1 MTADSCRTT
10 SRPIAIALT
19 PPIVGAPMKMSR
31 ASAACAFLFTCLQT
45 FAGTQGPAVGSPS
58 DELNPERFEVALES
72 GYLFGFIN
80 PPRSYQI
87 GAEFLTARVRW
98 GVVRSDMW
106 LRGYNQFYI
115 SAIAEPIFRGIE
127 NHYFGLN
134 FGMRYNFVRP
144 GSRLVPYISGGLGLG
159 WIDSHP
165 EIRGGQGQDFTFNI
179 LTAAGI
185 SYKMNDHWKL
195 NAGILYEHLS
205 NGGQTD
211 PNPSLNLLG
220 PQVGATYSF

>member
-1 MTADSCRTT
+1 
-10 SRPIAIALT
+10 
-19 PPIVGAPMKMSR
+19 MSR
-31 ASAACAFLFTCLQT
+31 ASTACALLFACSQA
-45 FAGTQGPAVGSPS
+45 FGGIAASGVGSAK
-58 DELNPERFEVALES
+58 EEFNPERFEVALES

-165 EIRGGQGQDFTFNI
+165 EIPGGQGQDFTFNI

-195 NAGILYEHLS
+195 NAGILYQHLS

>member
-1 MTADSCRTT
+1 
-10 SRPIAIALT
+10 
-19 PPIVGAPMKMSR
+19 MSR
-31 ASAACAFLFTCLQT
+31 ASTACALLFACSQA
-45 FAGTQGPAVGSPS
+45 FGGIAASGVESAK
-58 DELNPERFEVALES
+58 EEFNPERFEVALES

-80 PPRSYQI
+80 PPRTYQI

-165 EIRGGQGQDFTFNI
+165 EIPGGQGQDFTFNI